1 MRFRKQWLSVVWA
14 LFILVL
20 TGIPGDE
27 IPKIPDFLEW
37 LSPDKIVHLVM
48 FGLLSYFILY
58 GNRQQY
64 IESENRSYY
73 VISAVLIAAVYGI
86 ITELLQVYI
95 FTGRNGNI
103 FDSAANLLGAIVGGV
118 AYYLQHYKNKGKTKS
133 I

>member
-1 MRFRKQWLSVVWA
+1 MRLRKQWLSIVWA

-64 IESENRSYY
+64 FESKNRSYY

-103 FDSAANLLGAIVGGV
+103 FDGAANLLGAVGGGV
-118 AYYLQHYKNKGKTKS
+118 AYYLQHYKNKDKTKS

>member
-1 MRFRKQWLSVVWA
+1 MLRKQWPSLLWA
-14 LFILVL
+14 LFILIL
-20 TGIPGDE
+20 TGIPGNQ

-37 LSPDKIVHLVM
+37 LSPDKIVHLIM

-58 GNRQQY
+58 GSRQQY
-64 IESENRSYY
+64 YKNKNRSYY

-86 ITELLQVYI
+86 FTELLQIYL

-103 FDSAANLLGAIVGGV
+103 FDAAANLLGAIGGGM
-118 AYYLQHYKNKGKTKS
+118 AYYLRHYKNNDKTKS